1 MLLFFFSAP
10 PLMYVYALRNRLT
23 TALCCLSAPPPVYA
37 VGGSRLELGIVR
49 RQFSSDYYCIASNG
63 WPPAVSKRVQLRVK
77 CEYRV
82 NYQLSCE
89 STVCIESVISC
100 RYCESTAG
108 AKSTNASELSRC
120 HAAKPKTTTLVNCV
134 NLLRVKCFTRQ

>member
-1 MLLFFFSAP
+1 
-10 PLMYVYALRNRLT
+10 MYVRVRNRLT

-82 NYQLSCE
+82 NYQLSYE
-89 STVCIESVISC
+89 STVSIESAITC

-108 AKSTNASELSRC
+108 AESTNARKLSRC
-120 HAAKPKTTTLVNCV
+120 LAVKQKKT
-134 NLLRVKCFTRQ
+134 QH